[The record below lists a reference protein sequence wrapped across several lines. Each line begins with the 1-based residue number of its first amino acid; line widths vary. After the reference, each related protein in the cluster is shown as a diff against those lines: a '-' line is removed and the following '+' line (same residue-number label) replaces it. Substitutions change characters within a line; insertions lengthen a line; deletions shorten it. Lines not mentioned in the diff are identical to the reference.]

1 MVPVGIALQRLCMR
15 AVIVPPPV
23 LVAGVLA
30 LSTLGSYAGNL
41 SLSEAVHALIF
52 GVVGCLMQRFGFPI
66 PAVVLGMVLG
76 FTMEGEFRRSLMMS
90 FGSPMIFLS
99 RPIAAALM
107 GLTAIVLLRPL
118 VSRAWASLGATGRGP
133 RPPAEAVS
141 A

>member
-1 MVPVGIALQRLCMR
+1 
-15 AVIVPPPV
+15 
-23 LVAGVLA
+23 
-30 LSTLGSYAGNL
+30 
-41 SLSEAVHALIF
+41 
-52 GVVGCLMQRFGFPI
+52 
-66 PAVVLGMVLG
+66 MVLG